1 MWSINTATIVLF
13 LCSTGTTLTSGYLWT
28 TLVVNHNEDLSFY
41 SPPLRLHSHGRI
53 TLSRRLH
60 LRWCRWSLRRRLWEK
75 SPFSIAL
82 GQVKELP
89 IQPQARVSSLPFSFA
104 RSRWDEISCIV
115 AVTPWWPQEANG
127 FDPSGNTNH
136 TLEFM
141 YRFEALGNLNCSIVF
156 CCCVDYISLA
166 WDKN

>member
-104 RSRWDEISCIV
+104 RSLYCSRDPVMTSRSQWFWSQWQHQPHSWVHVQIWSTWQFELQYCLLLLRWLHL
-115 AVTPWWPQEANG
+115 
-127 FDPSGNTNH
+127 F
-136 TLEFM
+136 
-141 YRFEALGNLNCSIVF
+141 
-156 CCCVDYISLA
+156 SLR
-166 WDKN
+166 